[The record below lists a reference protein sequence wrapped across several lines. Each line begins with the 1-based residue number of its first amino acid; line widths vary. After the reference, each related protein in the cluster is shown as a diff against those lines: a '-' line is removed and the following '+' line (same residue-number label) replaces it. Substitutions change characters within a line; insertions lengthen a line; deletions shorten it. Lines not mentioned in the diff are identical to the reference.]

1 VNRRRVVGS
10 ALALAA
16 AATIAATAFVSLGA
30 QDPDTGALD
39 FEATDVTG
47 VNWGRDFHLAG
58 DDGAPHELAEFRG
71 KVVAL
76 YFGYTRCPDVCPLTL
91 ATLAESVRLLGEDG
105 KRVQVIF
112 VTVDPKHD
120 KPELLARYVRS
131 FHDGFLALYGDA
143 AATART
149 AAEFKVEGGEHHST
163 PVFLFDPGGQLRL
176 VAHPEASAESIAH
189 DIRALLVPHLS
200 GRAQLAGE
208 LAHVGESFEVAGKR
222 DDAFHRRVGQEA
234 RGGGAQLLLDLAA
247 RQRIG
252 RVALRRR
259 AAV

>member
-1 VNRRRVVGS
+1 MNLRRVVGW

-16 AATIAATAFVSLGA
+16 LAAIMTAAYFSAETE
-30 QDPDTGALD
+30 DIE
-39 FEATDVTG
+39 FEATDVSG
-47 VNWGRDFHLAG
+47 VTWGRDFHLTG

-120 KPELLARYVRS
+120 KPKLLAQYVRS
-131 FHDGFLALYGDA
+131 FHEGFRALYGDA

-163 PVFLFDPGGQLRL
+163 PVFLFDPGGRLRL
-176 VAHPEASAESIAH
+176 VAHPEASAASIAH
-189 DIRALLVPHLS
+189 DIRALLVPRPN
-200 GRAQLAGE
+200 RARAT
-208 LAHVGESFEVAGKR
+208 
-222 DDAFHRRVGQEA
+222 
-234 RGGGAQLLLDLAA
+234 RG
-247 RQRIG
+247 
-252 RVALRRR
+252 
-259 AAV
+259 

>member
-1 VNRRRVVGS
+1 MNVRRVVGS

-16 AATIAATAFVSLGA
+16 AAAIAAAALMSLAA
-30 QDPDTGALD
+30 QYPDREDADFEPTD

-47 VNWGRDFHLAG
+47 VNWGRDFHLTG
-58 DDGAPHELAEFRG
+58 DDGARHELAEFRG

-105 KRVQVIF
+105 QRVQVIF
-112 VTVDPKHD
+112 VAVDPKHD

-131 FHDGFLALYGDA
+131 FHAGFLALYGDA

-163 PVFLFDPGGQLRL
+163 PVFMFDPGGRLRL
-176 VAHPEASAESIAH
+176 VAHREAGAASIAH
-189 DIRALLVPHLS
+189 DIHALLV
-200 GRAQLAGE
+200 G
-208 LAHVGESFEVAGKR
+208 
-222 DDAFHRRVGQEA
+222 
-234 RGGGAQLLLDLAA
+234 
-247 RQRIG
+247 
-252 RVALRRR
+252 RR
-259 AAV
+259 AATAFASCSRNLC

>member
-1 VNRRRVVGS
+1 MKLRRVVAA

-16 AATIAATAFVSLGA
+16 AAAIAAAAFVSLAA
-30 QDPDTGALD
+30 QYPDTAAPD

-47 VNWGRDFHLAG
+47 VNWGRDFHLTG

-91 ATLAESVRLLGEDG
+91 ATLGESVRLLGEDG

-112 VTVDPKHD
+112 VTVDPKRD
-120 KPELLARYVRS
+120 QPKLLARYVRS
-131 FHDGFLALYGDA
+131 FHEGFLALYGDA

-163 PVFLFDPGGQLRL
+163 PVFLFDATGRLRL
-176 VAHPEASAESIAH
+176 VAHSEASAESIVH
-189 DIRALLVPHLS
+189 DIRGLL
-200 GRAQLAGE
+200 RA
-208 LAHVGESFEVAGKR
+208 R
-222 DDAFHRRVGQEA
+222 
-234 RGGGAQLLLDLAA
+234 
-247 RQRIG
+247 
-252 RVALRRR
+252 
-259 AAV
+259 